1 MAKVS
6 VKNISEEITSYG
18 TIVEI
23 DGKIIPKVCSIDFHV
38 SKDEIPCFTI
48 ETIGVPDIEMGC
60 RCDFR
65 FDVETVKQACEVLK
79 REFRTNRDFYDAFVA
94 SIESTLRESMLILK
108 EWECEETA
116 KKIADR
122 IIGNESTSWR

>member
-1 MAKVS
+1 MAKVC
-6 VKNISEEITSYG
+6 VKNKGEGITPLG

-23 DGKIIPKVCSIDFHV
+23 DGKEIPKLRSIDFHV

-48 ETIGVPDIEMGC
+48 ETIGMPDIEMEG

-65 FDVETVKQACEVLK
+65 FDVETIQQACVILK
-79 REFRTNRDFYDAFVA
+79 TVMKIDLLIYNALVA
-94 SIESTLRESMLILK
+94 SIESALRESTIVWE
-108 EWECEETA
+108 EWEYEETA

-122 IIGNESTSWR
+122 IIGNETD